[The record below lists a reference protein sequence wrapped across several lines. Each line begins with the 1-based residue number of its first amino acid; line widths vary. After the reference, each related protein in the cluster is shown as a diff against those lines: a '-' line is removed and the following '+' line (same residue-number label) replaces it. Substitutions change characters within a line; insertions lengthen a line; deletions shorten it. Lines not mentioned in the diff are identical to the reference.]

1 MQMSCYLYLLNVNRL
16 MGENAM
22 NLMLLLPDIGWK
34 ISSGVN
40 LASNLEICR
49 VEYADDSIQ
58 KAGID

>member
-1 MQMSCYLYLLNVNRL
+1 MQMSCYLLHVNRL
-16 MGENAM
+16 MSENAM
-22 NLMLLLPDIGWK
+22 TLMLLLPDIGWK

-40 LASNLEICR
+40 LASNLEIWS